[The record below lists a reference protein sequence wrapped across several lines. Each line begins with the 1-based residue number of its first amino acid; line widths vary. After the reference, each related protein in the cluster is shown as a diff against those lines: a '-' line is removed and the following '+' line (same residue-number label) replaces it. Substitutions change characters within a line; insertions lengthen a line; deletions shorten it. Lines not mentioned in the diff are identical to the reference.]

1 MSDLDSRMP
10 RDRQLT
16 AARIL
21 AAAESLITRGGVGA
35 VGINAVAAAAGV
47 DKVLI
52 YRYFG
57 GRAQLLRALARAR
70 RLWPE
75 IEIPAPSEG
84 EPAALADDL
93 TAALLAH
100 ARALRAH
107 PLARRA
113 AAWQLVER
121 DELARDAAAARDAQ
135 VRAIAT
141 ALRSRHRIPRFVDL
155 DAMIAL
161 LWAGVT
167 HLALHGGGG
176 APFAGLD
183 LRREE
188 EWSRAERALSRT
200 IHALLGAGDE

>member
-1 MSDLDSRMP
+1 MT

-16 AARIL
+16 TARIL

-35 VGINAVAAAAGV
+35 VGINAVAEAAGV

-57 GRAQLLRALARAR
+57 GRAQLLRALARER

-75 IEIPAPSEG
+75 IEIPSTSDG
-84 EPAALADDL
+84 EPTALADDL
-93 TAALLAH
+93 TVLLLAH
-100 ARALRAH
+100 ARALRSH

-113 AAWQLVER
+113 AAWQLIER
-121 DELARDAAAARDAQ
+121 DELARESAAARDAQ

-141 ALRSRHRIPRFVDL
+141 ALRARHRIPPFVDL
-155 DAMIAL
+155 DAIIAL
-161 LWAGVT
+161 LWAAVT
-167 HLALHGGGG
+167 HLALHGGAG

-183 LRREE
+183 LRRDED
-188 EWSRAERALSRT
+188 WSRAERALSRT

>member
-1 MSDLDSRMP
+1 MP

-16 AARIL
+16 TARIL

-35 VGINAVAAAAGV
+35 VGINAVAEAAGV

-57 GRAQLLRALARAR
+57 GRAQLLRALARER

-75 IEIPAPSEG
+75 IEIFAPADG
-84 EPAALADDL
+84 ETPALADDL
-93 TAALLAH
+93 TTILIAH

-121 DELARDAAAARDAQ
+121 DELARDAAAARDAH

-141 ALRSRHRIPRFVDL
+141 ALRARHRIPPFVDL
-155 DAMIAL
+155 EAMIAL

-167 HLALHGGGG
+167 HLAMHGGAG

-188 EWSRAERALSRT
+188 DWSRAERALSRT